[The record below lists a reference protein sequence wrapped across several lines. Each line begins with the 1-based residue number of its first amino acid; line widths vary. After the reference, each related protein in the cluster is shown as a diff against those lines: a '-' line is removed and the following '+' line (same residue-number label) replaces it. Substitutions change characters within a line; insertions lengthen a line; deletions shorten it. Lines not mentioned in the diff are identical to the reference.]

1 MRRLAWLVVVGVCAC
16 QGQPVLEVSLG
27 DKTFEVKDAVFF
39 SLQYA
44 TSPPTTLVVFGD
56 QPGLCQRFDDVRNVC
71 NARTVPDV
79 HDGLVNALSRP
90 VGVSAPLGWLV
101 MRSATEGPAAVVPDG
116 LGQGTP
122 GASLTEG
129 AQPVVHSTKNRVVID
144 QLVTGDVGTFS
155 FQSELSDGR
164 AFRGRVEATWCPALE
179 MVSRHNR
186 LTHPAGTSGG
196 IIVDDAQ
203 KPTGWREQAE
213 CQGESIDARCLTTS
227 SGVTC
232 TCTRAGVTS
241 TCEGSGAPARGIV
254 SCCNLRFGD

>member
-101 MRSATEGPAAVVPDG
+101 MRSATEGPAAVAPDG

-129 AQPVVHSTKNRVVID
+129 AQPVLHSTKNRVVID

-196 IIVDDAQ
+196 IIVDDTQ
-203 KPTGWREQAE
+203 KTTGWRGEAL
-213 CQGESIDARCLTTS
+213 CQGDSIESRCLTSS

-232 TCTRAGVTS
+232 TCVRAGVTS
-241 TCEGSGAPARGIV
+241 TCEGRGDPTTGIV
-254 SCCNLRFGD
+254 SCCNFRFGD